1 MRQHTQL
8 GFFTTHALTLVVLG
22 GARELGFGVFDPLMP
37 LARRVRADVRTAPS
51 PPKPQ
56 HTNAAVFLRV
66 ACVCV
71 CVLSRVSFL
80 F

>member
-37 LARRVRADVRTAPS
+37 LARRVRALMSAPL
-51 PPKPQ
+51 PLHPNRNIQ
-56 HTNAAVFLRV
+56 CCGFL
-66 ACVCV
+66 ACSVCV
-71 CVLSRVSFL
+71 CVFLSRVSFL